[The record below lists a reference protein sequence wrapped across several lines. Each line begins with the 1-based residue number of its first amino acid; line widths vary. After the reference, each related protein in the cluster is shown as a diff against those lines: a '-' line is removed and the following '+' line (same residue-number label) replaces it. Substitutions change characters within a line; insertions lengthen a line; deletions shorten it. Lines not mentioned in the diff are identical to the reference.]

1 MTKGFEALE
10 VVRAYIQSGG
20 PVPSEYHQ
28 LTHAFDAISAARSK
42 RGDLESAIY
51 RARHLSNGAFN
62 SLETMQG
69 FVCMKPHGY
78 HGDFEIIDRIYAQR
92 ITSVTHLKRWD
103 EYFHECA
110 AAQAVRNRRR
120 LFRDRV
126 FSLADSLSR
135 EVSVLSIASGPCREI
150 VDVLA
155 AGCDAAITCVDSDKG
170 AVGFSQKLVEPW
182 QTRVAVVHSDALR
195 WRSNRKFD
203 LVWCAGLF
211 DYLSDRA
218 AVALLKRMR
227 KWSSEDG
234 EIIVGNFSTK
244 NPTRAYMEFGD
255 WSRKY
260 RTPYDMIEL
269 ARRAG
274 YATSACRV
282 EAESIGVNLF
292 LCIATSGETREVD
305 EDLDFGE
312 GELAEPSSA

>member
-1 MTKGFEALE
+1 
-10 VVRAYIQSGG
+10 
-20 PVPSEYHQ
+20 
-28 LTHAFDAISAARSK
+28 
-42 RGDLESAIY
+42 
-51 RARHLSNGAFN
+51 
-62 SLETMQG
+62 
-69 FVCMKPHGY
+69 
-78 HGDFEIIDRIYAQR
+78 
-92 ITSVTHLKRWD
+92 
-103 EYFHECA
+103 
-110 AAQAVRNRRR
+110 
-120 LFRDRV
+120 
-126 FSLADSLSR
+126 
-135 EVSVLSIASGPCREI
+135 
-150 VDVLA
+150 
-155 AGCDAAITCVDSDKG
+155 
-170 AVGFSQKLVEPW
+170 
-182 QTRVAVVHSDALR
+182 
-195 WRSNRKFD
+195 
-203 LVWCAGLF
+203 
-211 DYLSDRA
+211 
-218 AVALLKRMR
+218 MR